1 MSFLY
6 IAYVKYVIAIM
17 LVFVVAIL
25 WYEKKYFQW
34 VRKYWFFG
42 RSLKSYLVTFCLLLG
57 YMGLIFS
64 TMDLRGPVEDAK
76 VSIKDQQTIIMIDMS
91 LSMMAEDIRPNRLE
105 KSIVLARH
113 FIKKALGH
121 QISIVAFSDTQRQ
134 IIPFTDDVELLDSRL
149 SSLLQVKNISGGS
162 NIKRS
167 VVEAANYF
175 PHSIKGSQGN
185 MLIFSDFENQE
196 RFNLTIPE
204 NIVLGLVGVGTKEG
218 APIPIRSPEG
228 NFYRYKTYHNDK
240 VITKL
245 DSNFIEFLSK
255 EVLDAKI
262 WLVGTM
268 DLPTEEIV
276 DYFSKNYEKKLAD
289 KNVQVRPVLG
299 HYVVIGGIT
308 LIALASL
315 LSMGKTFSMKVF
327 IMCLMIF
334 TNITQAADNLLKQKL
349 LDEMK
354 QGSISKINKLKIAEL
369 FINEKNYD
377 YSEKLYK
384 EVGAENF
391 TQENEIYF
399 NYITALMANNKLEEG
414 TLEALYLGKRLSQ
427 HADVKSQDMLI
438 KLRKNILFFMSKID
452 EKNNQNNKGDD
463 KKEKKE
469 GQKNQ
474 SNKLNPEDNKK
485 ENDKQNAGND
495 QGQGQQKSDNQMK
508 NPNKEN
514 KDQKKSDDNSNK
526 NKENQNLKEKEGQ
539 IDQQRKMISI
549 PTVLKQIMDKDKK
562 MQEGFVKTDIK
573 STYTKESK
581 RDW

>member
-1 MSFLY
+1 
-6 IAYVKYVIAIM
+6 
-17 LVFVVAIL
+17 
-25 WYEKKYFQW
+25 
-34 VRKYWFFG
+34 
-42 RSLKSYLVTFCLLLG
+42 
-57 YMGLIFS
+57 
-64 TMDLRGPVEDAK
+64 MDLRGPVEDAK

-134 IIPFTDDVELLDSRL
+134 IIPFTDDIELLDSRL

-167 VVEAANYF
+167 IVEAANYF
-175 PHSIKGSQGN
+175 PPSVKGSQGN
-185 MLIFSDFENQE
+185 MLVFSDFENQE

-228 NFYRYKTYHNDK
+228 NFYRYKTHHNDK

-245 DSNFIEFLSK
+245 DTNFIEFLSK

-276 DYFSKNYEKKLAD
+276 DFYSQNYEKKLAD
-289 KNVQVRPVLG
+289 KNVQVRPVWG
-299 HYVVIGGIT
+299 HYVVIGGII

-315 LSMGKTFSMKVF
+315 LSLGKTFSMKIIV
-327 IMCLMIF
+327 MCLIIF
-334 TNITQAADNLLKQKL
+334 TNITLASDNPLKQEL
-349 LDEMK
+349 LNKMK
-354 QGSISKINKLKIAEL
+354 HGSISKINKLKLAEL
-369 FINEKNYD
+369 FIYEKNYD
-377 YSEKLYK
+377 HSEKLYK
-384 EVGAENF
+384 EVGPKNFAE
-391 TQENEIYF
+391 ENEIYF
-399 NYITALMANNKLEEG
+399 NYITVLMANNKLEEG
-414 TLEALYLGKRLSQ
+414 ALEALYLDKRLSQ
-427 HADVKSQDMLI
+427 LTDSKSQEMLI
-438 KLRKNILFFMSKID
+438 KLRKNILFFISKTD
-452 EKNNQNNKGDD
+452 KKNNQNNKGDD

-469 GQKNQ
+469 NQ
-474 SNKLNPEDNKK
+474 NNQPDKQNKKDNKN
-485 ENDKQNAGND
+485 ENDKQNTGND
-495 QGQGQQKSDNQMK
+495 QGQGKQKSEDQTK
-508 NPNKEN
+508 NPNKE
-514 KDQKKSDDNSNK
+514 KKDQEKPKEDSDQKKD
-526 NKENQNLKEKEGQ
+526 NQNLKEKEGQ
-539 IDQQRKMISI
+539 IAQQRKMISI

-573 STYTKESK
+573 NTYTKESK